1 VEKPEDARPRPV
13 PLSGPLGASGG
24 DEPAECGLVEPIVD
38 LGTGQL
44 KKNLRMHS
52 PSWWGYHACGYT
64 VVVRIDSTLIR

>member
-1 VEKPEDARPRPV
+1 MEQPEDARVWPKPPRR
-13 PLSGPLGASGG
+13 PLGASGG

-38 LGTGQL
+38 LGTRQL

-64 VVVRIDSTLIR
+64 FVVRIDSTLIP